1 MSREKLIEL
10 ARGHLHHAVNGTVPL
25 AETVVEIPVQ
35 NYFNEDR
42 WKAEMELIFGR
53 VPLVLRILNRTSENL
68 VIIKLWKFVG
78 CL

>member
-42 WKAEMELIFGR
+42 WKAEMELIFR
-53 VPLVLRILNRTSENL
+53 ASAPCSRILNRTSKAWRL
-68 VIIKLWKFVG
+68 
-78 CL
+78 